1 MTITTD
7 DVWVYRPESHK
18 TEHHSRERR
27 VYLGPK
33 AQAILRPWLNRG
45 ADVYCFSPA
54 EAEAARAEERRR
66 DRKSPMTP
74 SQAKRRARMTRKRRP
89 GARYTKDSYR
99 AAIQRACRKA
109 GIPEWSPNQ
118 LRHSRATR
126 LRELYG
132 IEASQVVLGH
142 SDPQVTTIYAERDF
156 KLAAR
161 IMREVG

>member
-1 MTITTD
+1 MSAGLDEI
-7 DVWVYRPESHK
+7 V
-18 TEHHSRERR
+18 
-27 VYLGPK
+27 
-33 AQAILRPWLNRG
+33 
-45 ADVYCFSPA
+45 
-54 EAEAARAEERRR
+54 
-66 DRKSPMTP
+66 
-74 SQAKRRARMTRKRRP
+74 
-89 GARYTKDSYR
+89 KDSYR

-109 GIPEWSPNQ
+109 GIPEWAPNQ
-118 LRHSRATR
+118 LRHTRATR